1 MNKIIYLGVTQFVDE
16 HREFVDV
23 NLLYKD
29 IPKFLKPL
37 RKIFFDF
44 DLPMK
49 RIWLVRDFKNTIEQ
63 YDTIILSANQYSFR
77 VAKIIDS
84 YKFRNKRLIFWYWNP
99 VDRVGQPKS
108 ISDAWEIWSFDKKD
122 CEKYKLRYNN
132 TYYFK
137 KFISDVKENKIEYDV
152 SFVGQDKGRVALLL
166 DIEKQLKQHGINL
179 YSHVVKDKTSYLDYN
194 YKERINY
201 NEILRILKLS
211 KVLLDIVQEGQSGLT
226 LRIMEGLFFS
236 KKIITN
242 NIDVVKYDFYDPN
255 NIFIWGIDPIE
266 MLVDFIKGDYVPI
279 KPEVLEA
286 YTVNEWLNN
295 FDRP

>member
-23 NLLYKD
+23 NLLYRD

-49 RIWLVRDFKNTIEQ
+49 RIWLVRDFKNTIAK
-63 YDTIILSANQYSFR
+63 YDIIILSANQYSFR

-84 YKFRNKRLIFWYWNP
+84 YKFQNKRLIFWYWNP
-99 VDRVGQPKS
+99 VDRVGKPKS

-137 KFISDVKENKIEYDV
+137 KFISDVQENRTEYDV
-152 SFVGQDKGRVALLL
+152 SFVGQDKGRVPLLL
-166 DIEKQLKQHGINL
+166 DIEKQLEQRGINL
-179 YSHVVKDKTSYLDYN
+179 YSHVVKDRTSYRDYN

-201 NEILRILKLS
+201 NEILSILKVS
-211 KVLLDIVQEGQSGLT
+211 NVLLDIVQEGQSGLT

-266 MLVDFIKGDYVPI
+266 KLVDFIKGDYAPI

-295 FDRP
+295 FERS